1 MDNKRSVCS
10 LLPLYDDEEDNDDDD
25 DVYVYVGTDYAT
37 LFHSGE
43 RPQQQSSTRAFFKS
57 PPLVLFSSRPPL
69 VRANHPEKIVG
80 I

>member
-10 LLPLYDDEEDNDDDD
+10 LLPLYDEEDNDDDD
-25 DVYVYVGTDYAT
+25 DDDVYVGTDAT

-69 VRANHPEKIVG
+69 VRANHPEKDVVI
-80 I
+80 